1 MQTKG
6 IFHLP
11 PRVSPTN
18 CAFFEQWE
26 EEEERGEEEE
36 EEAVA
41 EKVGPDLFNVFPLS
55 LFLSFFAQFLWE
67 CTDCGR
73 KEEEKQSPNVFFQSF
88 TLMNFLYSKQ
98 NWKTNCIMFR
108 KKIFFPF
115 SCYPTYASYH
125 HELSSRA
132 EPSKRGH

>member
-11 PRVSPTN
+11 GFPLRSVLFLSSGRRRRK
-18 CAFFEQWE
+18 EGE
-26 EEEERGEEEE
+26 EEEEE

-73 KEEEKQSPNVFFQSF
+73 KEEEEQSPKIFFQSF
-88 TLMNFLYSKQ
+88 TLMNY
-98 NWKTNCIMFR
+98 C
-108 KKIFFPF
+108 
-115 SCYPTYASYH
+115 
-125 HELSSRA
+125 
-132 EPSKRGH
+132 